1 MKKWLAVFGSA
12 CAVFLAAGFALTNLI
27 MFIKK
32 KTDEDIMKEKRRTDM
47 IYLIPFRPWKKKR
60 PSSCHATGMRS
71 KAFTLPR
78 MIRQT
83 P

>member
-12 CAVFLAAGFALTNLI
+12 CAVFLAAGFAFTNLI
-27 MFIKK
+27 MFMKK
-32 KTDEDIMKEKRRTDM
+32 KTDEEIMKRERRTGM
-47 IYLIPFRPWKKKR
+47 IDLIPFRPWKKKK

-71 KAFTLPR
+71 KAFTSPR
-78 MIRQT
+78 IIRQT